1 MLFPEESTLVGSPR
15 FPILYMVRPPD
26 DVFASGLKT
35 VILPR
40 VPNVFIDGVI
50 PSGVVDDTSTE

>member
-1 MLFPEESTLVGSPR
+1 MD
-15 FPILYMVRPPD
+15 RPPD